1 MPAVHAAALG
11 PDQGWLIEHECFGA
25 VFSKYLVGLDWKQ
38 AQCCDYVIDFQSIR
52 LRYGSVGNQRSG
64 LHESNGVHEVRDWV
78 HAGLALSVVMLG
90 VSSELKRNIV
100 AWGHWITRRSE
111 DSWMDQETGY
121 CCVELGEAAAHAAAL
136 VLSKGAFH
144 VFFGQAG
151 CSWSKANA
159 CSTNAALSTTSMR
172 QSTD

>member
-1 MPAVHAAALG
+1 MHAV
-11 PDQGWLIEHECFGA
+11 
-25 VFSKYLVGLDWKQ
+25 
-38 AQCCDYVIDFQSIR
+38 
-52 LRYGSVGNQRSG
+52 
-64 LHESNGVHEVRDWV
+64 
-78 HAGLALSVVMLG
+78 LALSVVMLG

-121 CCVELGEAAAHAAAL
+121 CCVELGEAAARAAAL

-151 CSWSKANA
+151 CSWSKADA
-159 CSTNAALSTTSMR
+159 CSTNAALSTIPMR